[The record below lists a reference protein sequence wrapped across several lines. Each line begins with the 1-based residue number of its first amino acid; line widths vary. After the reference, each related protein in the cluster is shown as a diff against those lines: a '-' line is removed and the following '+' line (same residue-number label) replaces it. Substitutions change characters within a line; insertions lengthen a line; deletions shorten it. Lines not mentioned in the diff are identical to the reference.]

1 MNQSL
6 ILLQNIA
13 DKKSRTVLGLMSGT
27 SADGLDISLSK
38 ISGSGV
44 NTRCELMEFETVDY
58 TVPLKQLLQAVLFD
72 ETAEIAHVLEL
83 QSELEREWVQLIQNQ
98 LEKWGDAE
106 IDLIA
111 SHGQT
116 VLHLPKSADDPAKS
130 FQLVDGDQLAVQ
142 LGAVTIS
149 DFRQKHIA
157 AGFEGA
163 PLAPLGEQLLVKA
176 SHQPAVL
183 LNLGG
188 IANFTWL
195 TPDEHIP
202 FSTDTGPANT
212 LIDAAVMAKFPGQ
225 TFDDGGD
232 IAASGTVQP
241 EFLEK
246 LKEHPFYKIDAP
258 KSTGP
263 EAFSYNWLQKQ
274 IETHEV
280 SISAKD
286 LVATLTRF
294 TVWGVAR
301 EIRENVNPIP
311 QSLYVS
317 GGGWHNKTM
326 IRWLAEELDGVDIL
340 SSNEIGI
347 EPDAKE
353 ALLFSVLAN
362 ELVAGEGWKLSGGKR
377 LTLGKISLPLLDD

>member
-13 DKKSRTVLGLMSGT
+13 DKKSRIVLGLMSGT

-44 NTRCELMEFETVDY
+44 NTRCKLMEFETVDY

-98 LEKWGDAE
+98 LEKWGDPE

-142 LGAVTIS
+142 IGVVTIS

-176 SHQPAVL
+176 SHQPTIL

-212 LIDAAVMAKFPGQ
+212 LIDAAVMAKFPGK
-225 TFDDGGD
+225 TFDENGE

-263 EAFSYNWLQKQ
+263 EAFSYSWLQKQ

-280 SISAKD
+280 SLSAKD
-286 LVATLTRF
+286 LSGYANSFYRVGNCKGDQGECKSHAQIAVCKWWRMAQQNDDQMA
-294 TVWGVAR
+294 GRRAR
-301 EIRENVNPIP
+301 WSRYSFI
-311 QSLYVS
+311 
-317 GGGWHNKTM
+317 
-326 IRWLAEELDGVDIL
+326 
-340 SSNEIGI
+340 
-347 EPDAKE
+347 
-353 ALLFSVLAN
+353 
-362 ELVAGEGWKLSGGKR
+362 KR
-377 LTLGKISLPLLDD
+377 NRNRSRCKRGTAVFGFRQ